1 MPTANE
7 KRLVCNFCIVFTE
20 RKFNKVGGA
29 HKEQVRNSVA
39 TKFKSQSERL
49 ATAATRQD
57 TVYSYIANNTATI
70 HGRASLR

>member
-1 MPTANE
+1 MPTTNE

-29 HKEQVRNSVA
+29 DKDQVGNGVA
-39 TKFKSQSERL
+39 ARFKSQSERL

-57 TVYSYIANNTATI
+57 TVYSYVAYNTATI